1 MPFRLD
7 EARSLA
13 RLQHKSHVQRA
24 SLVGC
29 TVHLDASPS
38 LASWPNICKAGSLT
52 IMYKIGLCSVSLDQI
67 ALCPFQDQTNQ
78 PTCLTFLCMSCQKTG
93 DLLELLMNHHH
104 FLHRSGGREEAGL
117 EFGLNSKSWASSS
130 GKWDEAKQLNWMHKL
145 ERIGHGL
152 AWFAPGKVAS
162 MINVPNIA
170 EWKKSLTPWP
180 CQVVDPKEVSSVTC
194 KMKTG
199 RPVWTLGSL
208 CQNCWSML
216 GDPALHG
223 LVKNSLGS
231 GFPPHHSLTHESL
244 SNTTHRLPSHAG
256 WYWQGRYLASAAPE
270 VTFKTS
276 EKLMTRVVN
285 SVESILN
292 GLHPLHLPLCAA
304 PILESSATNHTSKRQ
319 WDQYATCTL

>member
-1 MPFRLD
+1 MLQYPICLFAWFKCLFRNLTRFREVAYSCYMLLYEDCFWKPSTMPFRLD

-67 ALCPFQDQTNQ
+67 ALCPFEDQTNQ

-130 GKWDEAKQLNWMHKL
+130 GK
-145 ERIGHGL
+145 
-152 AWFAPGKVAS
+152 
-162 MINVPNIA
+162 
-170 EWKKSLTPWP
+170 
-180 CQVVDPKEVSSVTC
+180 
-194 KMKTG
+194 
-199 RPVWTLGSL
+199 
-208 CQNCWSML
+208 
-216 GDPALHG
+216 
-223 LVKNSLGS
+223 
-231 GFPPHHSLTHESL
+231 
-244 SNTTHRLPSHAG
+244 
-256 WYWQGRYLASAAPE
+256 
-270 VTFKTS
+270 
-276 EKLMTRVVN
+276 
-285 SVESILN
+285 
-292 GLHPLHLPLCAA
+292 
-304 PILESSATNHTSKRQ
+304 
-319 WDQYATCTL
+319 